1 MKSISKEENSPEV
14 LLANNGNSNG
24 GTTSLETK
32 VRVHLNKFGI
42 SGETAVSVPLG
53 GLSGGQLVRVGLAWV
68 TFPNPPHVLLLDEPT
83 NHLDMTTIQV
93 FGEALPKYQGAVVL
107 ISHDIH
113 FLNILTREQGGKRLN
128 ESDSDGDKDESHPS
142 LPARVFEVRKSKG
155 IVSVHQLEGGVDA
168 YRRKQERISASVG
181 RV

>member
-1 MKSISKEENSPEV
+1 
-14 LLANNGNSNG
+14 
-24 GTTSLETK
+24 
-32 VRVHLNKFGI
+32 
-42 SGETAVSVPLG
+42 
-53 GLSGGQLVRVGLAWV
+53 
-68 TFPNPPHVLLLDEPT
+68 
-83 NHLDMTTIQV
+83 MTTIQM
-93 FGEALPKYQGAVVL
+93 FGEALRKYQGAVVL

-128 ESDSDGDKDESHPS
+128 ESDSDGDKDESHPL